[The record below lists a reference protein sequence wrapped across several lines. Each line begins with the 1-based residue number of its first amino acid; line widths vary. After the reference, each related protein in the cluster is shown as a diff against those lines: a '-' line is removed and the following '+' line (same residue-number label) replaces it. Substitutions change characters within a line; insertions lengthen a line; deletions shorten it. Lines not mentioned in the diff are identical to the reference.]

1 MKISRIE
8 FRNFAS
14 YGNRVQS
21 IDMESEGCLHL
32 ITGNNG
38 NGKSTLANI
47 IKFLCYGKVDGFT
60 NSDLPNRINKELWGK
75 IYLEI
80 KGKKIE
86 IERGLAPSI
95 FKVKIDG
102 VDFDQAGKNNVQD
115 YLEEELFGISANVF
129 KNLIILSI
137 NDFKSFLTMSPTDKK
152 MIVDKIFGFSTINQ
166 MLDIVRK
173 DRKEIKS
180 NIKSI
185 EDELGIISDS
195 ITSTQKKLD
204 FLEKNA
210 KEQNLEKIENL
221 KIKLLELS
229 DNRKKIESVKDSIKK
244 QQFEKENKLREDRKS
259 LINKESNR
267 KKLEKELE
275 LFTKE
280 KCPTCHTDLNSDF
293 HKDLK
298 YKIEEEKNN
307 NEKSLKITQNSVS
320 LIENEI
326 RSIRSKETQVHTKI
340 TELSGKIQNI
350 KNELVELT
358 KKMDKGEYEEFQSLI
373 EEFKEKEK
381 EKNAKKIDFI
391 SDDYYISI
399 LENMLGEDGIKN
411 IAMKMILPSL
421 NANISQMSRRLGLHF
436 NITFNNKFDSIITHL
451 GEEINPKTLSTGE
464 RKKVDFSIIIAL
476 IKMMKIRF
484 PSLNVLFLDEIF
496 SSIDSD
502 GVYHI
507 LKILHDAIKEIKINA
522 FVINHTV
529 LPNELF
535 DKKIE
540 ITKDSGFSEL
550 LIEDIN

>member
-14 YGNRVQS
+14 YGNKIQS

-86 IERGLAPSI
+86 IERGLAPSV

-102 VDFDQAGKNNVQD
+102 VDFDQAGKHNVQE

-152 MIVDKIFGFSTINQ
+152 MIVDKIFGFSVINQ
-166 MLDIVRK
+166 MLDIVKK

-180 NIKSI
+180 SIKSI
-185 EDELGIISDS
+185 EDELGVISDS

-229 DNRKKIESVKDSIKK
+229 DNRKKIEGIKDSIKK
-244 QQFEKENKLREDRKS
+244 QQLEKEHNLKEDRKN
-259 LINKESNR
+259 LINKESSR

-280 KCPTCHTDLNSDF
+280 KCPTCHADLNSDF

-298 YKIEEEKNN
+298 YKIEEEKDN
-307 NEKSLKITQNSVS
+307 NEKLLKTIQSRVS
-320 LIENEI
+320 LVESEI
-326 RSIRSKETQVHTKI
+326 KSIRSKETQVYTKI
-340 TELSGKIQNI
+340 TELTGKIQNV
-350 KNELVELT
+350 KNELIELT
-358 KKMDKGEYEEFQSLI
+358 KKMDKGEYEEFQLLI

-381 EKNAKKIDFI
+381 EKNIKKIDFTA
-391 SDDYYISI
+391 DDHYISI

-421 NANISQMSRRLGLHF
+421 NANILQMSRQLGLHF
-436 NITFNNKFDSIITHL
+436 NITFDNKFDSIITHL

-484 PSLNVLFLDEIF
+484 PTLNVLFLDEIF

-550 LIEDIN
+550 LIEDIH